1 MSEERKAKNRERAA
15 EYRRL
20 HPEKVKEINRRSNE
34 RAKKDPERLAKLRSY
49 QMTYREKNRQVLSD
63 KDRERKFGITRQEY
77 AELFHRQD
85 GTCAICKKPETAM
98 RMGKIK
104 ALAVDHNHTTGAV
117 RGLLCSD
124 CNTGI
129 GKLKEDRNVLLNAI
143 KYLDEH
149 EEPGSVV
156 YLSGFIDRAD
166 SPG

>member
-15 EYRRL
+15 NYRRL
-20 HPEKVKEINRRSNE
+20 NPEKVREINRRSNE
-34 RAKKDPERLAKLRSY
+34 RAKKDPERLAKLRFY
-49 QMTYREKNRQVLSD
+49 QQAYREKNREDLSH
-63 KDRERKFGITRQEY
+63 KERERKFGITRQEY

-129 GKLKEDRNVLLNAI
+129 GKLKEDRDILLNAI
-143 KYLDEH
+143 KYLDEYS
-149 EEPGSVV
+149 EDANVV
-156 YLSGFIDRAD
+156 ELKSG
-166 SPG
+166 GT